1 MGMVHITAELGANPA
16 QLTPLRFLVDTGSMY
31 SFVTPELAEQLGVQF
46 TASTTIITGNS
57 ARIQVPLAFAYMRV
71 LDRENA
77 IVLGALDVP
86 EPVLGALTLQILGL
100 KVDPVN
106 EILEHSRPY
115 NDIPL
120 LTAFQSP
127 PTF

>member
-1 MGMVHITAELGANPA
+1 MGMVRITADLGANPT

-31 SFVTPELAEQLGVQF
+31 SFVTPELAEQLGVRF
-46 TASTTIITGNS
+46 TGETTVITGNS
-57 ARIQVPLAFAYMRV
+57 THVTVPLAFAYMRV
-71 LDRENA
+71 LDRENT
-77 IVLGALDVP
+77 IILGALDVP

-115 NDIPL
+115 NDIPI
-120 LTAFQSP
+120 LTAAQPS
-127 PTF
+127 